1 MLSSQAHSLARWL
14 SCLEV
19 CTKVL
24 SALTEPGAGFLP
36 FALCA
41 PHLPVLHPVHLP
53 ALLGVSSRPSQGR
66 LGAGA
71 VGLGRQPDV
80 LAGRLEG
87 KIVLRTWSCLAGVRR
102 SDLLT
107 GRDNVEGGDGDCDGH
122 GVEAGSTGRHGRTG
136 DLRTGPLE
144 GRPPGDDG
152 GYGGAGGRQDG
163 LGSPAVLG
171 VLVGRPR
178 HVLVV
183 RDDGGLWA
191 GRHHGAGAGLVNHQV
206 GWSSLSSLSTS
217 HQLGHSVRDSSRHG
231 SLLLLLPL
239 LGRTPD
245 RNLNLVVVELL
256 LVVVILGPLWG
267 RTSGNNQTV
276 ISEV

>member
-1 MLSSQAHSLARWL
+1 M
-14 SCLEV
+14 
-19 CTKVL
+19 
-24 SALTEPGAGFLP
+24 
-36 FALCA
+36 
-41 PHLPVLHPVHLP
+41 LHPVHLP
-53 ALLGVSSRPSQGR
+53 ALLGVSSRPSEGR

-80 LAGRLEG
+80 LPGRLEG
-87 KIVLRTWSCLAGVRR
+87 KVRVRTLSGLAGVWR

-122 GVEAGSTGRHGRTG
+122 GVQAGSGGRHGRTG
-136 DLRTGPLE
+136 ALLAGPLQ
-144 GRPPGDDG
+144 GRAARDDG

-163 LGSPAVLG
+163 PPAVLG

-183 RDDGGLWA
+183 RDDGRLWA
-191 GRHHGAGAGLVNHQV
+191 GRDHSAGASLVNHQV
-206 GWSSLSSLSTS
+206 GWSSLPPS
-217 HQLGHSVRDSSRHG
+217 HQLGHSLSHSLRRPGS
-231 SLLLLLPL
+231 SLLLLLLPS

-267 RTSGNNQTV
+267 RTSEVSLPDVALYLLTEMFLCLTTRPGTLVDCLHLISLELQT
-276 ISEV
+276 INTS